1 MAATDSN
8 QIEEEFIE
16 AKSSWEL
23 EKLYI
28 DLASTKGKAL
38 TPVEKK
44 FLRGLLCGYSPGE
57 IATIVYQ
64 SRSSSTVRVY
74 LSNGLYKYIE
84 EMLSKQAEY
93 SVKVKNWSR
102 VTHLL
107 EKAGYRKGRLQLQP
121 AINPKKTLQEPET
134 DLVKIKS
141 TQIQDWGEAIDVSV
155 FHGRMTE
162 LAKTQK
168 WIVQE
173 RCRLVLVLGMVGIG
187 KTAFSVKLAQEIQDQ
202 FQYVIWRSLRL
213 APSLEE
219 ILNQLIETL
228 SPQPETKIAQTV
240 ESKISQLIDC
250 LRSSRCLIVLD
261 HFDSVLNSS
270 NEYGKAKNYTTSI
283 STTGT
288 KKPSS
293 ISLLSQIQYR
303 QEYDIYSELIRRVG
317 ESQHQSCLVL
327 TSREKTPE
335 IAALEGDKLPVHSL
349 KLTGLNEPE
358 GILILKEKSLVDVSE
373 ENFKVLLDC
382 YAGNPLFLKLIASAI
397 QELFDGNINEFLEQ
411 ETVVFGDVRATLDQQ
426 FNRLSQL
433 EKHILY
439 LLAVNQD
446 VVSVGKLQQHNIPG
460 LSSPRLSQRLILEAI
475 ELLQKR
481 SLIEKAT
488 PTLMERQESSFY
500 LSQVLREYIIE
511 NLIEENF
518 QLSEEQESYLLMNQ
532 TIFAAQLKNS
542 TRASCLKAEI

>member
-16 AKSSWEL
+16 AKNNWEL

-44 FLRGLLCGYSPGE
+44 FLRGLLCGYSPAE

-84 EMLSKQAEY
+84 EMLSNQIEH

-107 EKAGYRKGRLQLQP
+107 EKAGYKKGRLQLQP

-141 TQIQDWGEAIDVSV
+141 TQLQDWGEAIDVSV
-155 FHGRMTE
+155 FHGRKTE
-162 LAKTQK
+162 LTKIQK

-219 ILNQLIETL
+219 ILNQLIKTL
-228 SPQPETKIAQTV
+228 SPQLETKIAETV
-240 ESKISQLIDC
+240 DGKVSQLIDC

-261 HFDSVLNSS
+261 HFDSVLISGD
-270 NEYGKAKNYTTSI
+270 EYVKLENHTTTSTI
-283 STTGT
+283 GI
-288 KKPSS
+288 KNASS

-303 QEYDIYSELIRRVG
+303 QGYEMYGELIRRLG
-317 ESQHQSCLVL
+317 ELQHQSCLVL
-327 TSREKTPE
+327 TSREKTSE
-335 IAALEGDKLPVHSL
+335 IAALEGDQLPVHSL
-349 KLTGLNEPE
+349 KLNGLNEQE
-358 GILILKEKSLVDVSE
+358 GMLIFKEKSLINVSCHKRHL
-373 ENFKVLLDC
+373 NYYLT
-382 YAGNPLFLKLIASAI
+382 GM
-397 QELFDGNINEFLEQ
+397 Q
-411 ETVVFGDVRATLDQQ
+411 ATH
-426 FNRLSQL
+426 F
-433 EKHILY
+433 
-439 LLAVNQD
+439 
-446 VVSVGKLQQHNIPG
+446 
-460 LSSPRLSQRLILEAI
+460 
-475 ELLQKR
+475 
-481 SLIEKAT
+481 
-488 PTLMERQESSFY
+488 F
-500 LSQVLREYIIE
+500 
-511 NLIEENF
+511 
-518 QLSEEQESYLLMNQ
+518 
-532 TIFAAQLKNS
+532 
-542 TRASCLKAEI
+542 